1 MSRYYNSNSNEALEV
16 LNLFI
21 VGRRWVEGI
30 LQICHNFNDGN
41 LTITPFA
48 VIRLC

>member
-21 VGRRWVEGI
+21 VGRRYFTD
-30 LQICHNFNDGN
+30 LS
-41 LTITPFA
+41 
-48 VIRLC
+48 